1 MLKPQQMM
9 AAFGQHPHGSGGDDE
24 VKAPDWGPTTS
35 SSMLSERPSSGSLN
49 DLESGR

>member
-1 MLKPQQMM
+1 MLKPQPTQGSMM
-9 AAFGQHPHGSGGDDE
+9 AAFGPQQDE
-24 VKAPDWGPTTS
+24 VKAPDGGPATT